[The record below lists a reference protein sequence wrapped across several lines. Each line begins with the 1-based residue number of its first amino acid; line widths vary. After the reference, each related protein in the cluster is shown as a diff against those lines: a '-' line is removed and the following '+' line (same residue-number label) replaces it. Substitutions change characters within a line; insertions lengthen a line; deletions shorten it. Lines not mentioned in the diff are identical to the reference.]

1 MKNKILALSSI
12 AAFFAASAFAAD
24 FASAAHPKGEVK
36 IPLNPAR
43 VAVLDYGSL
52 DTLDALGVRA
62 KLALPKKNLPSYLA
76 KFKGG
81 EYVDIGGV
89 KEFNLETI
97 NAFKPDFIIISGR
110 QQDYYEELSA
120 IAPVYLVNSVA
131 KDQLAEGEKNIK
143 FFGKVFGLEKEA
155 GKAVAEIGAAVSKTR
170 EKAQKC
176 GMKALVLLTN
186 DGKISAYGSGSRF
199 GIIHDALGM
208 RQADSRIKA
217 GIHGQLVNYEYI
229 AIANPDIIFVVD
241 RSAAIGVRTKGARLL
256 DNALVAKTSAAK
268 NGRIIMLDPECWYL
282 SGGGIESLKKM
293 VSEVGAAISR

>member
-24 FASAAHPKGEVK
+24 FVSAAHPKGEVK

-120 IAPVYLVNSVA
+120 IAP
-131 KDQLAEGEKNIK
+131 EK
-143 FFGKVFGLEKEA
+143 
-155 GKAVAEIGAAVSKTR
+155 KT
-170 EKAQKC
+170 
-176 GMKALVLLTN
+176 
-186 DGKISAYGSGSRF
+186 
-199 GIIHDALGM
+199 
-208 RQADSRIKA
+208 
-217 GIHGQLVNYEYI
+217 
-229 AIANPDIIFVVD
+229 
-241 RSAAIGVRTKGARLL
+241 
-256 DNALVAKTSAAK
+256 
-268 NGRIIMLDPECWYL
+268 
-282 SGGGIESLKKM
+282 
-293 VSEVGAAISR
+293 